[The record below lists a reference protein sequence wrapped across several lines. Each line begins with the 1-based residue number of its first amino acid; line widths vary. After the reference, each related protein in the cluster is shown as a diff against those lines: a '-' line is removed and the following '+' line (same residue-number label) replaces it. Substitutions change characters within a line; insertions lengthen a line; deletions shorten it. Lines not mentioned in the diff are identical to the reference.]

1 MRRLAVVV
9 LVLVGLTACGSDDG
23 NENAETP
30 DTTTATSEAPVELA
44 GKVKDAGSADAT
56 GDSTL
61 DVKAVDFSFD
71 PTFIKITK
79 GQKLTLKISNGDQA
93 PHTFTS
99 TELAVDE
106 EVAAGETA
114 SVEVTVP
121 DSEAV
126 LFFCRFH
133 QSGGMQGAFY
143 SKEGAKVGAT
153 PSEAPSGY

>member
-1 MRRLAVVV
+1 MRRLAVVM
-9 LVLVGLTACGSDDG
+9 LVLVGLTACGSDGGSKD
-23 NENAETP
+23 AATP
-30 DTTTATSEAPVELA
+30 DTTAATSEAPVELA
-44 GKVKDAGSADAT
+44 GKVKDAGTADAT
-56 GDSTL
+56 GGSTL
-61 DVKAVDFSFD
+61 DVNAVDFSFD
-71 PTFIKITK
+71 PTFIKVSE
-79 GQKLTLKISNGDQA
+79 GQKLTLEISNGDQA

-99 TELAVDE
+99 TELGVDE

-143 SKEGAKVGAT
+143 AREGAKVGAT